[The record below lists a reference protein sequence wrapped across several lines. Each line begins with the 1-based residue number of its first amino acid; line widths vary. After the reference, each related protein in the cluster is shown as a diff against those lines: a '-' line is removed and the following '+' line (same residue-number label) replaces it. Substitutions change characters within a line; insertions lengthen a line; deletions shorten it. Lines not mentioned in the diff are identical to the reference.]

1 MVAAEEVIFPSQ
13 SNRPD
18 DIFSQIVIPEQ
29 ASVLQTSHHVVPSGI
44 GIRDG
49 FPDLGIGAV
58 LDSFRFHPH
67 SHGIH
72 DRSGQFPALRLPLV
86 VRQARLIA
94 AVFNPVNMLYLGQAM
109 FGHLPVFIQS
119 LFKMT
124 ADMHQAV
131 EQPHVGVGPEG
142 CLIACKTVALK
153 ITLEVILICQGFDDC
168 SGTRS
173 LIVME
178 DDQSLHDRPYHP
190 QVFLVGPVLFLVD
203 DRNSGFVRL
212 YIVAGKDFLLELLI
226 QRPEQLHRLFEPS
239 VQRTFRKAFHPKM
252 PVLLYLPVERDV
264 IFILLKQYLG
274 KQAGV
279 GDALVDGH
287 QRHGGN
293 LHAFLP
299 CGRKPG
305 AVLERIFGTDDFLD
319 IEHPRFVLDHF
330 GYLFANP
337 TI

>member
-1 MVAAEEVIFPSQ
+1 
-13 SNRPD
+13 
-18 DIFSQIVIPEQ
+18 
-29 ASVLQTSHHVVPSGI
+29 
-44 GIRDG
+44 
-49 FPDLGIGAV
+49 
-58 LDSFRFHPH
+58 
-67 SHGIH
+67 
-72 DRSGQFPALRLPLV
+72 
-86 VRQARLIA
+86 
-94 AVFNPVNMLYLGQAM
+94 
-109 FGHLPVFIQS
+109 
-119 LFKMT
+119 
-124 ADMHQAV
+124 
-131 EQPHVGVGPEG
+131 
-142 CLIACKTVALK
+142 
-153 ITLEVILICQGFDDC
+153 
-168 SGTRS
+168 
-173 LIVME
+173 
-178 DDQSLHDRPYHP
+178 
-190 QVFLVGPVLFLVD
+190 
-203 DRNSGFVRL
+203 
-212 YIVAGKDFLLELLI
+212 
-226 QRPEQLHRLFEPS
+226 
-239 VQRTFRKAFHPKM
+239 M